1 MAVFEAFGDL
11 MMTTEELEAKVLCK
25 PCHTLGCFH
34 SMADHRH
41 WVNGHVLIGKC
52 TNKGCNCENYTTEE
66 EFIVRRELKED
77 LMSSEICVTVGC
89 LHKITEHYGFTIGGI
104 PARGKCMVVGCECKQ
119 ATGLNLTE
127 EGKKDMALAMCVNC
141 SHNRS
146 WHLSTTNKDG
156 SYCVMP
162 KCSCQVFQT
171 RLIDHKEEKTE
182 EVEMVGKQSTS
193 VKPRFAL
200 IPYDPLVALA
210 GRFELGEVKHAKGA
224 WNALSDQAAL
234 ENEEWILKRAEHIIH
249 HTYQWIM
256 KRKELIPDDGDD
268 DAAAIMWG
276 GCLLSEARRVKLEK
290 EPSK

>member
-11 MMTTEELEAKVLCK
+11 MMTKKNEDWMKDFL
-25 PCHTLGCFH
+25 
-34 SMADHRH
+34 
-41 WVNGHVLIGKC
+41 
-52 TNKGCNCENYTTEE
+52 TTEE
-66 EFIVRRELKED
+66 EKTWERIKKLAGIIITTDEEEGY
-77 LMSSEICVTVGC
+77 LMSSEICITVGC
-89 LHKITEHYGFTIGGI
+89 LHKITEHYYFTIGGI

-119 ATGLNLTE
+119 VTGLNLTKE
-127 EGKKDMALAMCVNC
+127 RKKDMAYSKSNCCSTC
-141 SHNRS
+141 SHDRS

-171 RLIDHKEEKTE
+171 ILIDHKEEKTE

-256 KRKELIPDDGDD
+256 KRKGLIPDDGDD

-276 GCLLSEARRVKLEK
+276 GCLLSEARRVKLWKKRNEK
-290 EPSK
+290 